1 MICFSR
7 KFSVCY
13 LPRIKGIIL
22 LWMLNYQDYDEDF
35 RQLGLNENEQKVV
48 LDFFHQLGEIL
59 FNNKIEKLLQDE

>member
-1 MICFSR
+1 MLSI
-7 KFSVCY
+7 KNKGY
-13 LPRIKGIIL
+13 HLIMNAKLPR
-22 LWMLNYQDYDEDF
+22 LWWDF